1 MKNNITRLE
10 KRAIEA
16 MAIAPLIRELGK
28 IFAKNEILGVLRDI
42 NQKEA
47 FERGRDMA
55 TDERGNPI
63 EILVKDVAT
72 WGAGEVWEMEVLE
85 QTPTT
90 YFFNVTRCPYYEK
103 YSELGL
109 EEFGVEL
116 SCCRDEPFARGLNP
130 RLKLVRTTTI
140 MQGADVCDFRYH
152 LLPGD

>member
-1 MKNNITRLE
+1 MKNITRLE

-16 MAIAPLIRELGK
+16 MAIAPLIGELSK
-28 IFAKNEILGVLRDI
+28 IFEKKEILAVLRDI

-47 FERGRDMA
+47 LERGRNMA
-55 TDERGNPI
+55 TEKRDKTI
-63 EILVKDVAT
+63 EILAKDVAT
-72 WGAGEVWEMEVLE
+72 WGAGDVWEMEVLE

-109 EEFGVEL
+109 EEYGVEL

-130 RLKLVRTTTI
+130 RLKLVRTQTI

-152 LLPGD
+152 LLPED

>member
-1 MKNNITRLE
+1 MIL
-10 KRAIEA
+10 
-16 MAIAPLIRELGK
+16 AIAPLIGELSK
-28 IFAKNEILGVLRDI
+28 IFEKKEILAVLRDI

-47 FERGRDMA
+47 FERGRNMA
-55 TDERGNPI
+55 TEKRDKTI
-63 EILVKDVAT
+63 EILAKDVAT
-72 WGAGEVWEMEVLE
+72 WGAGDVWEMEVLE

-109 EEFGVEL
+109 EEYGVEL

-130 RLKLVRTTTI
+130 RLKLVRTQTI

-152 LLPGD
+152 LLPED

>member
-1 MKNNITRLE
+1 MKNITRLE

-16 MAIAPLIRELGK
+16 MAIAPLIGELSK
-28 IFAKNEILGVLRDI
+28 IFEKKEILAVLRDI

-47 FERGRDMA
+47 FERGRNMA
-55 TDERGNPI
+55 TEKRDKTI

-72 WGAGEVWEMEVLE
+72 WGAGDVWEMEVLE

-109 EEFGVEL
+109 EEYGVEL

-130 RLKLVRTTTI
+130 RLKLVRTQTI

-152 LLPGD
+152 LLPED